1 MGIYALTI
9 TVIAIVF
16 IVKSIKWKI
25 ATRALT
31 LFCKEKFREP
41 TEKEIADC
49 SKRAAD
55 KTLKFTKGR

>member
-1 MGIYALTI
+1 MGIYALI
-9 TVIAIVF
+9 VTVIAIAF

-25 ATRALT
+25 AARALM

-49 SKRAAD
+49 SKKAAD
-55 KTLKFTKGR
+55 KTLKFK